1 MTKRNPFAH
10 LSPGYVAEAPDGGPD
25 GTPDAEPLPC
35 RICDGDGEDP
45 KGDDCPRCDG
55 DGTEPA
61 VECPSCDGEGEV
73 SGGTCA
79 ACMGEGRTYEDG
91 RPYEGGEE
99 GATAF
104 AAFAAKTM
112 AAVRPGYAPDP
123 TVGMTRKA
131 KRAAINKALG
141 VKAEKSRPRGAK
153 LASKATPTEPG
164 NFAAFAA
171 ATMKKVRG

>member
-10 LSPGYVAEAPDGGPD
+10 LSPGYVAEAPGG
-25 GTPDAEPLPC
+25 GDAATDADPLPC

-73 SGGTCA
+73 SGQDCATCV
-79 ACMGEGRTYEDG
+79 GEGRTYEDG

-99 GATAF
+99 GAVAF

-112 AAVRPGYAPDP
+112 AAVRPGHAPDP

-131 KRAAINKALG
+131 KRAAVNKALG
-141 VKAEKSRPRGAK
+141 VKAAKRGARG
-153 LASKATPTEPG
+153 ANAAAQAAPTKPDS
-164 NFAAFAA
+164 FAAFAA